1 MFIFP
6 SPTAWWPVGPNQL
19 AWIKLK
25 KLDGCIVWNAHN
37 AVFGSKRSA
46 FCAQAV
52 YFLHSTRPSVTWR
65 NRRWRLAACDWVM
78 SALPAVLSTRVRRRR
93 KFWEV
98 SCVEFTFQRNDFEL
112 IPTVEIGTKNPADGY
127 FSSEFPSICN
137 HCGDTAAWSRKTL
150 KCLKSVKS
158 CVAYLTKKNYILSGS
173 PAVATV
179 RIAPKICQG
188 QPPTMYLEC
197 SRFHP
202 NRFTFVGVIAERV
215 NTAKTHCKARS
226 TPATMS

>member
-93 KFWEV
+93 KFWKV

-112 IPTVEIGTKNPADGY
+112 IPTVEIGTKNPTDGY

-158 CVAYLTKKNYILSGS
+158 CVAYLTKKLHFVWLSSCRYCADSAQNLPG
-173 PAVATV
+173 PAPDNVLRV
-179 RIAPKICQG
+179 LQISSKSIHFRRS
-188 QPPTMYLEC
+188 Y
-197 SRFHP
+197 SRTCEHRQ
-202 NRFTFVGVIAERV
+202 NAL
-215 NTAKTHCKARS
+215 
-226 TPATMS
+226 